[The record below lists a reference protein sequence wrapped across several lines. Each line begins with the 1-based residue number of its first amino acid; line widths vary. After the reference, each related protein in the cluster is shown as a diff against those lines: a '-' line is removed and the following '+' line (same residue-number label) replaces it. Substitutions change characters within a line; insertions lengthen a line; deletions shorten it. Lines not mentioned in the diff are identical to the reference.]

1 MIHFFVVLIFAF
13 SVSWLW
19 AVWMDSQFSAQL
31 DLTTSP
37 SHTVSL
43 LRALWLDCWLL
54 RSLLML
60 CWFAE
65 RLKKRQKIEVKR
77 KWKLKIVKSL
87 KNGDNLLFKRSQ
99 KNQSDLCLSYS
110 WGTRLSAISV
120 IGTSFYRSDKVRNF
134 QIVDILK
141 CKTLIN
147 RSCKCFIRQSLVN
160 HQTVFNQFWY
170 LYPFHSLFCLVFA
183 VTAISSF

>member
-1 MIHFFVVLIFAF
+1 MESVIWILNDCKLLSMTDSSNVAIHVEFIPSSVITWCQITFCKDNFSMIHFFVVFWIFAF

-31 DLTTSP
+31 DRTTSP

-65 RLKKRQKIEVKR
+65 RLKKRS
-77 KWKLKIVKSL
+77 KWKESENWKLW
-87 KNGDNLLFKRSQ
+87 NLWRMEIT
-99 KNQSDLCLSYS
+99 Y
-110 WGTRLSAISV
+110 
-120 IGTSFYRSDKVRNF
+120 
-134 QIVDILK
+134 
-141 CKTLIN
+141 
-147 RSCKCFIRQSLVN
+147 
-160 HQTVFNQFWY
+160 Y
-170 LYPFHSLFCLVFA
+170 LNVPKKFRTICV
-183 VTAISSF
+183 